1 MNKRPYIICHMM
13 ISADGRI
20 DCDMTAQLKGVDEYY
35 STLDALET
43 PTVLSGRVT
52 AMLELALEG
61 EFKPTN
67 YEPYGKQDFSKK
79 KDASTSGYE
88 IIVDT
93 NGVLLWK
100 NDEEY
105 DAHHL
110 IITSEKVSKEYISY
124 LDSKNISWIVCG
136 KEKIDLVKAVEI
148 LAEKF
153 GVNRMSIVGGGHI
166 NGGFLDAGLI
176 DEVSLLIGAGI
187 DGREGMA
194 AVFDGLPKNRK
205 PIPLKLKSVQSY
217 DSGAVWI
224 RYLVSSL

>member
-1 MNKRPYIICHMM
+1 MRPYIVCHMM
-13 ISADGRI
+13 TSADGRI

-35 STLDALET
+35 STLDALDT

-61 EFKPTN
+61 EFQPTN
-67 YEPYGKQDFSKK
+67 YEPYGKENFSKK
-79 KDASTSGYE
+79 KDAASSGYE
-88 IIVDT
+88 IVVDT
-93 NGVLLWK
+93 KGVLLWK

-136 KEKIDLVKAVEI
+136 KDKIDLAKAVEI

-194 AVFDGLPKNRK
+194 AVFDGLPMDRK

-224 RYLVSSL
+224 RYLVK